1 MEKKIIRQLARLM
14 AAKLHQ
20 SESKDRIKKLG
31 KGDSVVMV
39 GSKNKYTASS
49 KKQVCMEC
57 SEDCYFDDEY
67 ILRKDVTKDVKIK
80 YCCSDCAYKKHIKK
94 MTALQQE
101 VMEQLK

>member
-1 MEKKIIRQLARLM
+1 MVDKIIEELSRLM
-14 AAKLHQ
+14 AAKLYE
-20 SESKDRIKKLG
+20 SESKHKIKKLG
-31 KGDSVVMV
+31 KGDIVVMV
-39 GSKNKYTASS
+39 GSKNKYTSSS

-57 SEDCYFDDEY
+57 SEDCYFDSEY
-67 ILRKDVTKDVKIK
+67 ILRKDVTKDAKIK